1 MATANY
7 KVWWPDRGHK
17 QDDARTVL
25 AVDHRH
31 AATIWAD
38 WYDAYSAD
46 YAIVGGEVAEVQVL
60 REDENQPTKVKV
72 RGFETRTYSSDEG

>member
-7 KVWWPDRGHK
+7 KVWWPDRGHE
-17 QDDARTVL
+17 QDDARTVH

-31 AATIWAD
+31 AATLWAD

-46 YAIVGGEVAEVQVL
+46 YSIVGGEVAEVLVL
-60 REDENQPTKVKV
+60 REGEQQPTTVKV
-72 RGFETRTYSSDEG
+72 RGFETRTYSSDAV